1 MSVSMGEGETKHTCM
16 SSGRSSCAPCMQFE
30 TELWDA
36 VNRYAFCV
44 GGDPAKHTYGNVP
57 RMQAVADVGKVV
69 ARTVSGGHEVVSLRA
84 ALIDVRD
91 FLTSLLGRYE
101 LARDVQSLRED
112 LHKEA
117 EKLDHVLDETKE
129 KPC

>member
-1 MSVSMGEGETKHTCM
+1 
-16 SSGRSSCAPCMQFE
+16 MQFE
-30 TELWDA
+30 AELWDA

-69 ARTVSGGHEVVSLRA
+69 ARTVSGGQEVVSLRA

-91 FLTSLLGRYE
+91 FLTSLLERYE

-112 LHKEA
+112 LHDEV
-117 EKLDHVLDETKE
+117 ERLDRVLDETKE
-129 KPC
+129 KP